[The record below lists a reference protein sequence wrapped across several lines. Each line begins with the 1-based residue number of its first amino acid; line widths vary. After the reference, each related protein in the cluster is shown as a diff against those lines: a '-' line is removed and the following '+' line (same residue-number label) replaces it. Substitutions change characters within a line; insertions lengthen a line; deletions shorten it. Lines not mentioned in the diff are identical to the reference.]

1 MNLVTSIA
9 PYNSKGD
16 LQIIVDVP
24 RGCSNKYEYDH
35 DLGTVI
41 LDRVLSVP
49 MQYPFEYG
57 FVPQTLA
64 EDGDPVD
71 VCVYTTYPTVPA
83 CLLKVRPIGVLYT
96 EDEAGIDPKIICVP
110 SDKTDPRWREIKSVD
125 DLGEHRVKE
134 LKLFFR
140 EYKKLEPEKY
150 EKIKIGDIGSV
161 KDAKEIIEKAV
172 EAFKAH

>member
-1 MNLVTSIA
+1 MNLVNDIP

-24 RGCSNKYEYDH
+24 TGCSNKYEYDH
-35 DLGTVI
+35 EQGTII

-64 EDGDPVD
+64 EDADPVD
-71 VCVYTTYPTVPA
+71 VCVYTSYPTIPG
-83 CLLKVRPIGVLYT
+83 CLLSVRVIGVLHT

-110 SDKTDPRWREIKSVD
+110 SHKTDPRWDNIQSVN
-125 DLGEHRVKE
+125 DLGEHRIKE

-140 EYKKLEPEKY
+140 EYKKLEPTKY
-150 EKIKIGDIGSV
+150 EQIIIGDIGS
-161 KDAKEIIEKAV
+161 AEEAQTIIKKAIK
-172 EAFKAH
+172 AFQK